1 MGEARE
7 KPLSGLDFSPSGP
20 GRPLGSFELF
30 EPGGRG
36 SQGGRVKQKQ
46 SKASKQ
52 ANMSRASRVY
62 QEVSRSGDVRH
73 PPTCGVVAGHSDIAP
88 A

>member
-1 MGEARE
+1 MPETS
-7 KPLSGLDFSPSGP
+7 SGLDFCPSGP
-20 GRPLGSFELF
+20 GRPLGTVELF

-36 SQGGRVKQKQ
+36 SQGGRVKQAKQ
-46 SKASKQ
+46 SKQASKK
-52 ANMSRASRVY
+52 SRASRVY

-73 PPTCGVVAGHSDIAP
+73 PPTCGVLAGHSDIAP